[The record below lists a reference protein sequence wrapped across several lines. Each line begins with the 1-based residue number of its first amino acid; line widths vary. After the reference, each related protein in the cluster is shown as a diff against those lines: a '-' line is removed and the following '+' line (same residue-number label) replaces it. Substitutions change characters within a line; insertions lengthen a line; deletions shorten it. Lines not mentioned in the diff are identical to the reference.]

1 LKDPEGGYIKVMI
14 AYLPPSLRGL
24 MLAGFAAAYMSTI
37 GTHINL
43 GASYLINDFY
53 RRFVEKNK
61 SERHYVMASRLATVF
76 VTVLSA
82 VATYYMHSIEGAWKF
97 LISIG
102 AGAGL
107 VFMLRWFWWRINAW
121 SEVGA
126 MTAAAISSLFL
137 QSHLATGTVEMLR
150 RIDPK
155 LNPGPLD
162 SATPHGFAW
171 VMILTTS
178 ITTISWLIVTF
189 LTPPEPEQK
198 LREFYRK
205 VQPSAFGWG
214 RIAQMEGTSSRQS
227 LAWSAFDWLLGV
239 GMIYCSLFGIGR
251 LIFGPVWHG
260 LLLLAIGGLCLW
272 LLFWDL
278 NRRGW
283 DTLSS

>member
-1 LKDPEGGYIKVMI
+1 VTFYLDSI
-14 AYLPPSLRGL
+14 A
-24 MLAGFAAAYMSTI
+24 
-37 GTHINL
+37 
-43 GASYLINDFY
+43 
-53 RRFVEKNK
+53 
-61 SERHYVMASRLATVF
+61 
-76 VTVLSA
+76 
-82 VATYYMHSIEGAWKF
+82 GAWK
-97 LISIG
+97 LLLVTG
-102 AGAGL
+102 AGTGSVL
-107 VFMLRWFWWRINAW
+107 LLRWFWWRINAW

-137 QSHLATGTVEMLR
+137 QSKFATGTVELLR
-150 RIDPK
+150 RFDPK
-155 LNPGPLD
+155 LNSGPLD
-162 SATPHGFAW
+162 STTPHGFAW

-178 ITTISWLIVTF
+178 ITTICWLLVTF

-214 RIAQMEGTSSRQS
+214 RIAQMEGTNSRQS

-251 LIFGPVWHG
+251 LILGPVWQG
-260 LLLLAIGGLCLW
+260 FVLLAIAALCLY